1 MPGCRVAVVER
12 TVAGVFRY
20 ELVAEG
26 GEPIGD
32 LTSEEESLE
41 VGDLVP
47 CSGHVFEIRTIEDS
61 TLHVRRVI

>member
-1 MPGCRVAVVER
+1 MVER

-20 ELVAEG
+20 ELVAED
-26 GEPIGD
+26 GEQLGD
-32 LTSEEESLE
+32 LTSDHGTWE

-47 CSGHVFEIRTIEDS
+47 CRGHMFEIRAIEDS

>member
-1 MPGCRVAVVER
+1 MKPVER

-26 GEPIGD
+26 GEPIGE
-32 LTSEEESLE
+32 LTSEEAAWEI
-41 VGDLVP
+41 GDLVP
-47 CSGHVFEIRTIEDS
+47 CNGHVFEIRMIENS

>member
-1 MPGCRVAVVER
+1 VEPVER

-20 ELVAEG
+20 ELVGED
-26 GEPIGD
+26 GEPISD
-32 LTSEEESLE
+32 LTSEQDSWA

-47 CSGHVFEIRTIEDS
+47 CGGHVFEVRAIEDT